1 MPLLDRRRV
10 TLGVLAVLLA
20 LFAASVAHPDGLRKA
35 LRNEEEGRRLER
47 ENSELE
53 QAVARLRRE
62 VRALRGD
69 PTAIER
75 AAREDLG
82 YVRPGEIIY
91 KLEEKE
97 GGR

>member
-10 TLGVLAVLLA
+10 TLGVLAGLLVLLA
-20 LFAASVAHPDGLRKA
+20 ASAVHPDGLRKA

-47 ENSELE
+47 ENAELE
-53 QAVARLRRE
+53 QAVVRLRRE

-69 PTAIER
+69 PAAIER

-82 YVRPGEIIY
+82 YVRPGEIVY
-91 KLEEKE
+91 KFDEE
-97 GGR
+97 GSR

>member
-1 MPLLDRRRV
+1 MSLLDRRRV
-10 TLGVLAVLLA
+10 TLGILAGLLA
-20 LFAASVAHPDGLRKA
+20 LLVASAVHPDGLRKA
-35 LRNEEEGRRLER
+35 LHNEEEGRRLER
-47 ENSELE
+47 ENAELE
-53 QAVARLRRE
+53 QAVVRLRRE

-69 PTAIER
+69 PAAIER

-91 KLEEKE
+91 KLDQG

>member
-10 TLGVLAVLLA
+10 TLAALAGLLV
-20 LFAASVAHPDGLRKA
+20 LFAASAAHPDGLRKA
-35 LRNEEEGRRLER
+35 LRNEDEGRRLER
-47 ENSELE
+47 ENAELE

-69 PTAIER
+69 PAAIER

-91 KLEEKE
+91 KLEDE